1 MGDTGEEARDD
12 LFLYLRNNLLLIC
25 NFNSSPF
32 VNRQSHLS
40 QKEDGA
46 RWGHVIPLYLYLF
59 LKNFLVEY
67 SCFPM
72 LR

>member
-25 NFNSSPF
+25 NFNSTPF

-40 QKEDGA
+40 QKEDGV
-46 RWGHVIPLYLYLF
+46 RWGTLF
-59 LKNFLVEY
+59 HCTYIYLKNFLVEY

-72 LR
+72 LC